1 MCFMSK
7 RFKFIFSVKLYA
19 VLVQEAPCFEY
30 TSTHH
35 SVTLPKTSLFFSFFF
50 TNNPLN
56 TNSSKGLG

>member
-35 SVTLPKTSLFFSFFF
+35 SVTLPKTSLFFF

>member
-35 SVTLPKTSLFFSFFF
+35 SVTLPKTSLFF